1 MIRNLRCFALA
12 VTTTLAFAPIAHAA
26 PIPADNTIDL
36 QFSAIASGNI
46 INFVN
51 PGTSFAATGSLTP
64 LDCSACVL
72 ITSPLDIISQTNPTL
87 DITLAATDPPPTAPR
102 PG

>member
-12 VTTTLAFAPIAHAA
+12 VTATLAFALAPIAHAA
-26 PIPADNTIDL
+26 PIPAGNTIDL
-36 QFSAIASGNI
+36 RFSAI
-46 INFVN
+46 
-51 PGTSFAATGSLTP
+51 AATGSLTA

-72 ITSPLDIISQTNPTL
+72 ITSPLDISQTNPTL
-87 DITLAATDPPPTAPR
+87 DITLAAADPPPTAPR